1 MEDADQR
8 SISDSVLVRASGGGK
23 MHTQAGRDQAPICV
37 HSSTGHERE
46 AQFWK
51 KKAQAA
57 AMAAWQMART
67 DWRSTLSLP
76 SPHLGLIWLSL
87 LKVLGAKI

>member
-1 MEDADQR
+1 
-8 SISDSVLVRASGGGK
+8 
-23 MHTQAGRDQAPICV
+23 MHMQACRDQVPICV
-37 HSSTGHERE
+37 HSSAGHERE

-76 SPHLGLIWLSL
+76 SPHLI
-87 LKVLGAKI
+87 